1 MRSDD
6 YLHLLRSS
14 TQHLAA
20 HDIRLFHQRF
30 QMQLSSSLWW
40 VRSIDSNPWQG
51 DGEPPGEPTVL
62 LVNNLGSRC
71 IPVYPDVSQCIP
83 GDTTLEAPG
92 VAPNK
97 TPSVLDKSV
106 KHLTFLFS
114 LSCTSAG
121 NKPDDH
127 RGLLIRCWE
136 KHHLSL
142 TKYLLASSP
151 W

>member
-1 MRSDD
+1 MMTPGRDAEWWSPPAEKLNTTSRSPW
-6 YLHLLRSS
+6 HQAVSIPNA
-14 TQHLAA
+14 TQFQSLMSRIHSVQSLA
-20 HDIRLFHQRF
+20 R
-30 QMQLSSSLWW
+30 WW
-40 VRSIDSNPWQG
+40 RA
-51 DGEPPGEPTVL
+51 PPGEPTVL
-62 LVNNLGSRC
+62 LVNNLGHR
-71 IPVYPDVSQCIP
+71 CIP

-114 LSCTSAG
+114 LSCISAG